1 MSAQVAAARQEI
13 HETDAVT
20 RLKALVLGWAIAFAE
35 HRTDIESPTI
45 TWPRR
50 GLLDDE
56 ARSFLRAI
64 DKGLAQVDDAGYVSL
79 PTVRPKTPPGRYALL
94 GKSGFGV
101 SINLEYLI
109 QIGTTAEL
117 VLDHGWTPQ
126 AIDFERGE
134 FDAVAVGR

>member
-1 MSAQVAAARQEI
+1 MWIDEAWVSAQVAAARQEI

-79 PTVRPKTPPGRYALL
+79 PTVRPKTPRVDTRCSGR
-94 GKSGFGV
+94 
-101 SINLEYLI
+101 
-109 QIGTTAEL
+109 
-117 VLDHGWTPQ
+117 
-126 AIDFERGE
+126 
-134 FDAVAVGR
+134 VGSASRSTWST